1 MHWKF
6 LLFGITGNLAKIKI
20 LPGLAEFASLNQD
33 KVSVELIGYSRSKPN
48 LDEIEKVLNSGL
60 SKNSNLDYLKAK
72 HNLTNI
78 TFEQGS
84 YEDGKVLFEN
94 IAKLK
99 THERL
104 VVYLAVPPS
113 TFLKFL
119 QNACPYGDQN
129 VDFIIEK
136 PFGRDPIEAAKLL
149 NLVESCGLEQQV
161 HFCDHYLFKNSTL
174 LKSLET
180 LQIREFFK
188 KSNIYVDNSDTR
200 QNLEQNEIE
209 LNEKNQN
216 SQKLDKNEQTSLEN
230 SYLEKQNPIKNEI
243 QIQQKTEISKPIF
256 NSIFDLSKIHIQILE
271 NVDLKGRSGY
281 FDTTGALKDM
291 WPHLFS
297 LFFLTLENAGFE
309 TNFEIEV
316 AEILL
321 GQYQSYADE
330 EGLSNSKTETYF
342 WIKLKIKNEIQ
353 NEDQNKKL
361 INSTQ
366 NDYKNTNKN
375 TEIILES
382 GKNLPK
388 KITQMTLESWDSVQ
402 NMENLNAQSNINL
415 DQTQPKKSDSKTEK
429 TFIRSLNWSI
439 YPYENITLTKNF
451 MTENI
456 VGEVLDTKNENAAN
470 YSQNQDKIDK
480 NVENILEINN
490 QIHDQNKTV
499 INLKREKLDQTNL
512 FELLLADNKERF
524 VKAKK
529 IKKSWD
535 WWQKITD
542 FTHKNNIQIVVY
554 PDQTLPKIIEK

>member
-20 LPGLAEFASLNQD
+20 LPGLAEFAILNQD
-33 KVSVELIGYSRSKPN
+33 KVSVELIGYSRSTPK
-48 LDEIEKVLNSGL
+48 LDEVEKALNSGL
-60 SKNSNLDYLKAK
+60 KNLQNPKIAK
-72 HNLTNI
+72 QNYQINNKTNEQTPSQIQTPKDNSTHNLTNI

-99 THERL
+99 TEERL

-136 PFGRDPIEAAKLL
+136 PFGRDPIEAEKLL
-149 NLVESCGLEQQV
+149 NLVESCGLSKQV

-174 LKSLET
+174 LSN
-180 LQIREFFK
+180 LQRAKIQNFFEESDDEFDDKFDDKFDDIDK
-188 KSNIYVDNSDTR
+188 KSEDSKQYLG
-200 QNLEQNEIE
+200 QNLEQNIRQNQNIIQTD
-209 LNEKNQN
+209 LIKNQSN
-216 SQKLDKNEQTSLEN
+216 
-230 SYLEKQNPIKNEI
+230 
-243 QIQQKTEISKPIF
+243 QIHKIEISKLNPVNPIC
-256 NSIFDLSKIHIQILE
+256 NLSKIHIQILE

-297 LFFLTLENAGFE
+297 LLFLAIENAGFE
-309 TNFEIEV
+309 SDFEVEV
-316 AEILL
+316 AEVFL

-330 EGLSNSKTETYF
+330 EGLSNSQTETYF
-342 WIKLKIKNEIQ
+342 WIKLKIENQKNQ
-353 NEDQNKKL
+353 NSNK
-361 INSTQ
+361 NST
-366 NDYKNTNKN
+366 NY
-375 TEIILES
+375 TEIVLES

-388 KITQMTLESWDSVQ
+388 KITQMTLKSLQIEEKLEGKLEESQ
-402 NMENLNAQSNINL
+402 KEKNQI
-415 DQTQPKKSDSKTEK
+415 QKTSKILT
-429 TFIRSLNWSI
+429 WSI
-439 YPYENITLTKNF
+439 YPAESVTLNKQLTKIKTNS
-451 MTENI
+451 E
-456 VGEVLDTKNENAAN
+456 AN
-470 YSQNQDKIDK
+470 LQDNDK
-480 NVENILEINN
+480 SETT
-490 QIHDQNKTV
+490 NKTV

-512 FELLLADNKERF
+512 FELLLNGNKERF
-524 VKAKK
+524 VQSEK

-542 FTHKNNIQIVVY
+542 FINKNQIQIIIY
-554 PDQTLPKIIEK
+554 PDQTLPKIIDE

>member
-20 LPGLAEFASLNQD
+20 LPGLAEFAILNQD
-33 KVSVELIGYSRSKPN
+33 KVSVELIGYSRSKPK
-48 LDEIEKVLNSGL
+48 LDEVEKALNSGL
-60 SKNSNLDYLKAK
+60 KNLQIPKIAK
-72 HNLTNI
+72 QKYQINDKINEQTSSQIQTPKDNSTHNLTNI

-99 THERL
+99 TEERL

-149 NLVESCGLEQQV
+149 NLVESCGLSKQV

-174 LKSLET
+174 LSN
-180 LQIREFFK
+180 LQRKEIQNFFEEFDNEFDDKFDNIDK
-188 KSNIYVDNSDTR
+188 KSEDSKQYLG
-200 QNLEQNEIE
+200 QNLEQTIGQNQNIIQTD
-209 LNEKNQN
+209 LLKNQSN
-216 SQKLDKNEQTSLEN
+216 
-230 SYLEKQNPIKNEI
+230 
-243 QIQQKTEISKPIF
+243 QIHKIEISKP
-256 NSIFDLSKIHIQILE
+256 NSINPIYNLSKIHIQILE

-297 LFFLTLENAGFE
+297 LLFLAIENAGFE
-309 TNFEIEV
+309 SNFEVEV
-316 AEILL
+316 AEVFL

-330 EGLSNSKTETYF
+330 EGLSNSQTETYF
-342 WIKLKIKNEIQ
+342 WIKLKIENQ
-353 NEDQNKKL
+353 SNQ
-361 INSTQ
+361 NST
-366 NDYKNTNKN
+366 NY

-388 KITQMTLESWDSVQ
+388 KITQMTLKSLQIEEKLEGKLE
-402 NMENLNAQSNINL
+402 ENQKEKNQI
-415 DQTQPKKSDSKTEK
+415 QKTSKILT
-429 TFIRSLNWSI
+429 WSI
-439 YPYENITLTKNF
+439 YPEESVTLSKQLTKMKTNSE
-451 MTENI
+451 TNSQDNDKSE
-456 VGEVLDTKNENAAN
+456 TTNE
-470 YSQNQDKIDK
+470 
-480 NVENILEINN
+480 
-490 QIHDQNKTV
+490 TV

-512 FELLLADNKERF
+512 FELLLNGNKERF
-524 VKAKK
+524 VQSEK

-542 FTHKNNIQIVVY
+542 FINKNQIQIIIY
-554 PDQTLPKIIEK
+554 PDQTLPKIIDQ